1 MKTKLSTNSIVK
13 LILME
18 VVVVLIYFMSIG
30 AWVEII
36 TCICTDIFSVVD
48 LNIGHLGEEDIEN
61 LTIVRNISFCVI
73 TLMQIVAASFFLNN
87 IPYWLCSLV
96 PQFTLVSL
104 LWLVWSKMDWFL
116 TLQKED
122 SLSFLTHYWISIA
135 TIFGAQLIGV
145 LINFLFRWIARKRR
159 ARKQTACAA

>member
-30 AWVEII
+30 AWIELI
-36 TCICTDIFSVVD
+36 TWFCAVRYFPDLDIFDYNEVYFMY
-48 LNIGHLGEEDIEN
+48 I
-61 LTIVRNISFCVI
+61 RNVSFCVI

-87 IPYWLCSLV
+87 VRYWLCSLV

-104 LWLVWSKMDWFL
+104 LWLVWSKMDLFL
-116 TLQKED
+116 TMQKED

-135 TIFGAQLIGV
+135 TIFGTQLVGA
-145 LINFLFRWIARKRR
+145 LINFLFRWIARKLR
-159 ARKQTACAA
+159 ARKQQTPA